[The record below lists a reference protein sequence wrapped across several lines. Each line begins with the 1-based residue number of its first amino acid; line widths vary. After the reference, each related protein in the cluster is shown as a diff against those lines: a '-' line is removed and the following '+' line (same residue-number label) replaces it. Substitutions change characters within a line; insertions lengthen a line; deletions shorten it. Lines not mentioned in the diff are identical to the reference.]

1 MKITVPL
8 TFLAYLSILAWFG
21 HLTSFSQ
28 ESVPWRRSEG
38 VREPHKDRRCKYSC
52 AAGRRLARSEPLLL
66 ARLCAKSQLA
76 PKGFLRLWVS

>member
-38 VREPHKDRRCKYSC
+38 VREPHKDRRCKYSILRGCWPPPGALGTVVIC
-52 AAGRRLARSEPLLL
+52 AALRP
-66 ARLCAKSQLA
+66 SQIPTL
-76 PKGFLRLWVS
+76 PEGFS